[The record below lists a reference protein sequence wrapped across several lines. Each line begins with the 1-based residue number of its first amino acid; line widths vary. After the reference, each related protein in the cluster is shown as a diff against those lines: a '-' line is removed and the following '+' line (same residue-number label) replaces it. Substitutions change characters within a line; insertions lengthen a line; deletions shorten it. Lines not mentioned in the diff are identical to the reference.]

1 MNERYDAIIVGAGP
15 GGSSAA
21 CSLAARGFRVLLLDK
36 EGFPREKI
44 CGDGIAPRAV
54 HALYRLG
61 LREELQGRFKRT
73 EGIRFYATH
82 GGLTEVR
89 YPMGSRYPDHGY
101 VIPRRDLD
109 AILLARAEGLGAEVM
124 QGCRVTGLL
133 PQQGGRIPGV
143 AAEYHGER
151 TILLGRFIVGADGP
165 SSLVGKE
172 LGLLNSDPLYL
183 GVSVRCY
190 MTGVRGVSGF
200 LEIYPEDA
208 ISPSCGWIFPVDDE
222 TANVG
227 VGYMLY
233 ARRRRRIN
241 LNRVFEDFVS
251 RTRHAAAKL
260 REAEPRGKLRG
271 ALLRVGMGGAVPRR
285 LNVLLVGDAASLTNP
300 ISGEGITYALES
312 GRWAGETLAAA
323 MHCGDEDLLE
333 NYPRILEWYYR
344 RYFYLGTLAIRY
356 GNNPYFVNP
365 LLFATSRSQ
374 ALGDKMGRFLMNCRR
389 SDYPP

>member
-1 MNERYDAIIVGAGP
+1 MKERYDAIIVGAGP
-15 GGSSAA
+15 GGCSAA
-21 CSLAARGFRVLLLDK
+21 CSLAERGFHVLLVDR
-36 EGFPREKI
+36 EVFPREKI

-73 EGIRFYATH
+73 EGIRFYATR

-101 VIPRRDLD
+101 VIPRRELD
-109 AILLARAEGLGAEVM
+109 SILLDKAEALGAKVM
-124 QGCRVTGLL
+124 QGCRVTGVL
-133 PQQGGRIPGV
+133 PQRGGRIPGV
-143 AAEYHGER
+143 TVEHRGER
-151 TILLGRFIVGADGP
+151 SELKGRFIVGADGP
-165 SSLVGKE
+165 SSLVGRE
-172 LGLLNSDPLYL
+172 LGLLRDDPLYL
-183 GVSVRCY
+183 GVSVRRY
-190 MTGVRGVSGF
+190 MTGVRGISDF

-227 VGYMLY
+227 VGFMLY
-233 ARRRRRIN
+233 ARRKRKIN

-260 REAEPRGKLRG
+260 REAEPLGRLRG
-271 ALLRVGMGGAVPRR
+271 AMLRVGMGGAVPQC

-323 MHCGDEDLLE
+323 MHSGDESILE
-333 NYPRILEWYYR
+333 NYPRILKWYYH
-344 RYFYLGTLAIRY
+344 RYFFLGTLAIRY
-356 GNNPYFVNP
+356 CNNPYTVNP
-365 LLFATSRSQ
+365 LLFTTSRFQ
-374 ALGDKMGRFLMNCRR
+374 GLGDKMGRFLMNCRR